1 MRFGTYTEIQCWSP
15 AEPAQLYTETLE
27 QVVNAD
33 RLGYDTYSVIEHYFW
48 EKFSI
53 SVDPLSFFS
62 AAAQRTERIVFR
74 TLLHPLPLHNPT
86 VLASR
91 IAAADLILGGRYEFG
106 VGRGH
111 AWLPPKAGVP
121 LDETQERYEEALDI
135 LFEALEHERFSHRGP
150 FWTIEDGH
158 IVPRPQR
165 SFRVFVGGT
174 SDATYERAAARG
186 WGIVVPPLL
195 PYQALEHQLGIYR
208 TGCVEHGHEPNIV
221 WIHAV
226 HLDEDRDTAL
236 REAEEGM
243 TRFLRAQAVA
253 SPELAP
259 PEELRASGYGF
270 YAAGILDDVAA
281 MSYPDMVD
289 GDYVWVGTPDEIAAK
304 VQAVGEVCEGLS
316 EVAIVANAGGAK
328 HWKAIK
334 SQELFAAQVMP
345 YFREASESYARER
358 ERQR

>member
-1 MRFGTYTEIQCWSP
+1 MRFGIYTEIQCWPPASP
-15 AEPAQLYTETLE
+15 GQLYGETLE

-48 EKFSI
+48 ERFSI
-53 SVDPLSFFS
+53 SVDPLSFFA
-62 AAAQRTERIVFR
+62 AAAQRTQRIVFR
-74 TLLHPLPLHNPT
+74 TLLHPLPLHNPA

-91 IAAADLILGGRYEFG
+91 IAAAELVLGGRYEFG

-121 LDETQERYEEALDI
+121 LDETQERYEEALEI
-135 LFEALEHERFSHRGP
+135 LFPALEQERFSYDGR
-150 FWTIEDGH
+150 FWRINDGH
-158 IVPRPQR
+158 IVPRPTR
-165 SFRVFVGGT
+165 EFRVYVGGT

-186 WGIVVPPLL
+186 WGVVVPPLL
-195 PYQALEHQLGIYR
+195 PYQALERQLDLYR
-208 TGCVEHGHEPNIV
+208 AGCAERGHEPDIV

-226 HLDEDRDTAL
+226 HLDQDRDTAL

-243 TRFLRAQAVA
+243 THFLRAQAVA

-259 PEELRASGYGF
+259 AEELRAAGYGF
-270 YAAGILDDVAA
+270 YAAGILDEVAA
-281 MSYPDMVD
+281 MPYADMVD

-304 VQAVGEVCEGLS
+304 VQTVRDICEGLS
-316 EVAIVANAGGAK
+316 EIAIVANAGGAK

-334 SQELFAAQVMP
+334 AQQLFAERVMP
-345 YFREASESYARER
+345 HFRDHAAAER
-358 ERQR
+358 EQD